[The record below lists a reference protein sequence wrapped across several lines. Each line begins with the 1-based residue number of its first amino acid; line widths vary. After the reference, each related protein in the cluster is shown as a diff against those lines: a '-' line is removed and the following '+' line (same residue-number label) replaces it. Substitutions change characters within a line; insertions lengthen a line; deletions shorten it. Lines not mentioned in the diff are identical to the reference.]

1 MTDEELKL
9 WNFKIGDLNKVSLI
23 DVDIQDNTK
32 FANALKKVIAK
43 KVTKENAEYLKDK
56 PLSGYIIYEAIEKIK
71 KEFPKSFVEDF
82 KKGIFKEEFDDG
94 SENLNFSLDFAP
106 NEILIEKEY
115 DKEIYTLSNI
125 AEEYIILNVFKLYI
139 TLLKNA
145 KKLDEDSQYFV
156 LSNSDISVLIDIAIV
171 SFERTINNC
180 DYNKVI
186 KKVEKDIENEYERVK
201 NEHTNKFDEYKK
213 MRHQIIDEYAD
224 KIREE
229 NNTNNETK
237 L

>member
-1 MTDEELKL
+1 MTDEELKS

-23 DVDIQDNTK
+23 DADIQDNTK

-43 KVTKENAEYLKDK
+43 KVTKENAECLKYK
-56 PLSGYIIYEAIEKIK
+56 PLLEYIINKSTEEIK
-71 KEFPKSFVEDF
+71 KEFPRVFVEDF

-180 DYNKVI
+180 DYNKII
-186 KKVEKDIENEYERVK
+186 KKAENERKKIKEKIENEYKRIK
-201 NEHTNKFDEYKK
+201 DEH
-213 MRHQIIDEYAD
+213 
-224 KIREE
+224 
-229 NNTNNETK
+229 TNNETK